1 MFQCID
7 RELNELPAGVAG
19 MIDRRTF
26 ATLAAGALLG
36 MTFPALA
43 QQAGKVWRIGFL
55 GKGSRPPDGMVPA
68 PLRKGLQALGHVE
81 GKDIVF
87 EGRWAEVR
95 SERLPALAGELV
107 ALKVDLIV
115 SFGGEAAAAAKQA
128 TSSIPIVVL
137 NGGDV
142 VETGLIS
149 SLAHP
154 GGNVTGVNDQSAV
167 LSAKRLELLKELV
180 PAATRVAVLWN
191 ANDRAMTLRYRE
203 IERAAQALRVRIE
216 PLGVSEPDDFD
227 VALTAMNRTHPD
239 ALMMVTDALTI
250 LNRQRV
256 IDYAATHR
264 IPAVY
269 EYGNLVQAGG
279 LMSYG
284 GDMGENFKLAAEYVG
299 KIIKG
304 AKPGDLP
311 VEQPNRYFLVINMNT
326 ARALGLAIPQSLLLR
341 ADEVIQ

>member
-1 MFQCID
+1 MS
-7 RELNELPAGVAG
+7 LS
-19 MIDRRTF
+19 
-26 ATLAAGALLG
+26 AA
-36 MTFPALA
+36 A
-43 QQAGKVWRIGFL
+43 QQSSKVWRIGYL
-55 GKGSRPPDGMVPA
+55 AKGPRPPDGTVPA
-68 PLRKGLQALGHVE
+68 PLRNALQALGYAE

-95 SERLPALAGELV
+95 SERLPGLAAELV
-107 ALKVDLIV
+107 VAKVDLIV
-115 SFGGEAAAAAKQA
+115 ALGGEAAAAAKEA
-128 TSSIPIVVL
+128 SSAIPVIVF
-137 NGGDV
+137 NAGDV
-142 VETGLIS
+142 VETGLVS
-149 SLAHP
+149 SLARP
-154 GGNVTGVNDQSAV
+154 DGNVTGVNDQSAV

-203 IERAAQALRVRIE
+203 IEKAAQALRVSIQ
-216 PLGVSEPDDFD
+216 PLGVREPDDFD
-227 VALTAMNRTHPD
+227 VALTAMTRTRPD
-239 ALMMVTDALTI
+239 AMMMVTDALTV

-269 EYGNLVQAGG
+269 EYGSLVQAGG

-284 GDMGENFKLAAEYVG
+284 GDMGENFKLAADYVS
-299 KIIKG
+299 KIMKG

-311 VEQPNRYFLVINMNT
+311 MQQPNRYFLVINIKT
-326 ARALGLAIPQSLLLR
+326 AKALGLTIPQSLVVR

>member
-1 MFQCID
+1 
-7 RELNELPAGVAG
+7 

-26 ATLAAGALLG
+26 ASLAAGGLLG
-36 MTFPALA
+36 ISLAAAA
-43 QQAGKVWRIGFL
+43 QQTDKVRRIGFL
-55 GKGSRPPDGMVPA
+55 AKGPRPLDGTVPA
-68 PLRKGLQALGHVE
+68 LLRKALQALGYTE
-81 GKDIVF
+81 GKDIIF

-95 SERLPALAGELV
+95 SERLPALAAELV
-107 ALKVDLIV
+107 AAKVDLIV
-115 SFGGEAAAAAKQA
+115 TLGGEAAAAAKQA
-128 TSSIPIVVL
+128 SSAIPIIVF
-137 NGGDV
+137 NAGDV
-142 VETGLIS
+142 VETGLVS
-149 SLAHP
+149 SLARP

-203 IERAAQALRVRIE
+203 IEKAAQALRVRIE

-227 VALTAMNRTHPD
+227 VALTAMSRTRPD
-239 ALMMVTDALTI
+239 ALMMVTDALTV

-256 IDYAATHR
+256 IDYTATHR

-269 EYGNLVQAGG
+269 EYGSLVQGGG

-284 GDMGENFKLAAEYVG
+284 GDMGENYKLAADYVS
-299 KIIKG
+299 KVLKG

-311 VEQPNRYFLVINMNT
+311 VEQPNRYFLVINMK
-326 ARALGLAIPQSLLLR
+326 AAKALGLTIPQSLLLR

>member
-1 MFQCID
+1 MS
-7 RELNELPAGVAG
+7 LS
-19 MIDRRTF
+19 
-26 ATLAAGALLG
+26 AA
-36 MTFPALA
+36 A
-43 QQAGKVWRIGFL
+43 QQSSKVWRIGYL
-55 GKGSRPPDGMVPA
+55 AKGPRPPDGTVPA
-68 PLRKGLQALGHVE
+68 PLRNALQALGYAE

-95 SERLPALAGELV
+95 SERLPGLAAELV
-107 ALKVDLIV
+107 VAKVDLIV
-115 SFGGEAAAAAKQA
+115 ALGGEAAAAAKEA
-128 TSSIPIVVL
+128 SSAIPVIVF
-137 NGGDV
+137 NAGDV
-142 VETGLIS
+142 VETGLVS
-149 SLAHP
+149 SLARP
-154 GGNVTGVNDQSAV
+154 DGNVTGVNDQSAV

-203 IERAAQALRVRIE
+203 IEKAAQALRVSIQ
-216 PLGVSEPDDFD
+216 PLGVREPDDFD
-227 VALTAMNRTHPD
+227 VARTAMTRTRPD
-239 ALMMVTDALTI
+239 AMMMVTDALTV

-269 EYGNLVQAGG
+269 EYGSLVQAGG

-284 GDMGENFKLAAEYVG
+284 GDMGENFKLAADYVS
-299 KIIKG
+299 KIMKG

-311 VEQPNRYFLVINMNT
+311 MQQPNRYFLVINIKT
-326 ARALGLAIPQSLLLR
+326 AKALGLTIPQSLVVR